1 MKKAEPL
8 MLNPNN
14 YTNVGNILINLKET
28 TDTGKSLQWIF
39 LGYYKQYYWL
49 AERVANDNPTKFS
62 FASSGPELHHQN
74 PCECKDLQDLLGL
87 AFAGLQDH
95 KTLHL
100 QGFQAAEFSILKHS
114 KL

>member
-28 TDTGKSLQWIF
+28 TDTSKSLLWIF
-39 LGYYKQYYWL
+39 LGYYERYYWL
-49 AERVANDNPTKFS
+49 AKRVANDNPTKFS

-74 PCECKDLQDLLGL
+74 PCECKDGL

-100 QGFQAAEFSILKHS
+100 QGF
-114 KL
+114 